1 MAIPT
6 TGAVSLSQFRTT
18 FGGSKPDSVSEY
30 RRGGSRVADNA
41 VNVNIPTSGTASFSD
56 YRGGAGVQTRNI
68 SINMD
73 YNKGNTAFGLT
84 SSQFSSNP
92 TGTPSSFSVSTNSI
106 AYQPA
111 FHAGKGFITSASV
124 KISQNEDTGA
134 TSQYV
139 ILYGGTSSTTVNNIV
154 ARWDAGSSGS
164 TGGSR
169 TYAITWSDDGRINS
183 ITKTA
188 GQYNEGIITLHT
200 NSVSAARNAGYTW
213 FSFRLKNPPSVSGKV
228 NENMT
233 GTFFSVSKD
242 QPS

>member
-1 MAIPT
+1 
-6 TGAVSLSQFRTT
+6 
-18 FGGSKPDSVSEY
+18 
-30 RRGGSRVADNA
+30 
-41 VNVNIPTSGTASFSD
+41 
-56 YRGGAGVQTRNI
+56 
-68 SINMD
+68 MD
-73 YNKGNTAFGLT
+73 YNINNKATGLT
-84 SSQFSSNP
+84 SAQFSSNP

-124 KISQNEDTGA
+124 KIGQNEDTGA
-134 TSQYV
+134 TSQFV

-164 TGGSR
+164 TGGNR
-169 TYAITWSDDGRINS
+169 TYAITWSDDGRIED
-183 ITKTA
+183 IEKTA

-200 NSVSAARNAGYTW
+200 NNVSAARNAGYTW
-213 FSFRLKNPPSVSGKV
+213 FSFRLKNPPSISGKA

-233 GTFFSVSKD
+233 GTFFSTSIT